1 MKKKVLIPIYE
12 NIEQSNEE
20 IKKYDFYFIY
30 KVGVEYYYMGENVI
44 LPENINILEIPYNE
58 IYIQLTGDESS
69 IGMTYL
75 ENNFITFN
83 SLD

>member
-1 MKKKVLIPIYE
+1 MKKKVIIPIYE

-20 IKKYDFYFIY
+20 LKKYNFSFIY
-30 KVGVEYYYMGENVI
+30 KIGDEYYYMGENVS
-44 LPENINILEIPYNE
+44 LPENIDVLEIPYSE
-58 IYIQLTGDESS
+58 IYIQLTGGEES
-69 IGMTYL
+69 IGLTYL